1 MRGQDSEDGEE
12 GGEEENKTR
21 TQKWSEFQIRENP
34 GAGPNEAIGGGTR
47 LENNRAPSGEICQ
60 NQVSSIPNLTKEPIR
75 LSRALAALS

>member
-21 TQKWSEFQIRENP
+21 AQKWSEFQIQANP
-34 GAGPNEAIGGGTR
+34 GAGPNESIGGGTC

-60 NQVSSIPNLTKEPIR
+60 NKVSSIPNLTK
-75 LSRALAALS
+75 